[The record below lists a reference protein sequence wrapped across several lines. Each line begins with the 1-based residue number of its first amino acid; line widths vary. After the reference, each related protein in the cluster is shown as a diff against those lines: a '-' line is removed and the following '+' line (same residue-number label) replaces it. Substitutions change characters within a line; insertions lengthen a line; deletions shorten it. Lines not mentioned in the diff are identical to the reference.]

1 MTVKEYMKPANGSP
15 AAGVPVVREC
25 SHPLEALALWS
36 GAGVCVADDAG
47 RVSGRLEA
55 DDMLCAVADA
65 FGADKA
71 DSLVEVV
78 CGADV
83 YSASRLAMAVEDADA
98 PLLGIWCRR
107 TTGNRVEAL
116 LRIGSPDPSAACR
129 SIRRYGYQ
137 AMPLG
142 GKADADL
149 LTAQRN
155 VDALRMILE
164 I

>member
-55 DDMLCAVADA
+55 DA

-107 TTGNRVEAL
+107 SAGNRVEAL